1 MTPLDVGSAPAYFHA
16 MNPVLALEFVLLA
29 ALWGSSFLFTR
40 LGAAEFGI
48 VPTAGLRVLLAA
60 LFLLPVF
67 LVKGV
72 WADFR
77 ARAKAILF
85 VGLLNSGIPFM
96 LFAFAVM
103 HITTGLTS
111 ILNATVPLTGALVA
125 WLWLKDRPGGSRML
139 GLAIGFAGV
148 TLLVVGKSGFSATG
162 VAGAGSAGITL
173 LAMGAC
179 LVATLCYGL
188 AASFTKRHLTGA
200 HPLATATGSQI
211 GASLGLAVPTMWFWP
226 AEPVSFTAWAAVAA
240 VALLC
245 TSIAYILFFHI
256 IEQAGPSKALTVT
269 FLVPV
274 FALGYGALF
283 LSETITPWMV
293 GCGLVIICGTAL
305 STGLVRVRWLERAT

>member
-1 MTPLDVGSAPAYFHA
+1 MPPLGAIGAHAYFHA
-16 MNPVLALEFVLLA
+16 MKPVLALEFVLLA
-29 ALWGSSFLFTR
+29 ALWGSSFLFMR

-77 ARAKAILF
+77 QRAKAILF

-103 HITTGLTS
+103 QITTGLTS

-148 TLLVVGKSGFSATG
+148 TLLVIGKSGFSATG
-162 VAGAGSAGITL
+162 VAGAGSTGITL

-179 LVATLCYGL
+179 LLATLCYGL
-188 AASFTKRHLTGA
+188 AASFTKRYLTGA

-211 GASLGLAVPTMWFWP
+211 GAALGLAVPTLWFWP
-226 AEPVSFTAWAAVAA
+226 SEPVSFTAWAAVAA

-245 TSIAYILFFHI
+245 TAIAYILFFHI
-256 IEQAGPSKALTVT
+256 IEQAGPSKALAVT

-274 FALGYGALF
+274 FALAYGAMF

-305 STGLVRVRWLERAT
+305 STGLVRLRWLERAI